1 MTEKQWE
8 VFCKFKEEFKRK
20 VEEWKQVAPE
30 LTDLQ
35 RKAALDAKTP
45 EYPFETSVVYNRDL
59 DKLTKD
65 DEIKLIV
72 IGDNPGKDEQLAKNN
87 RYLVGQAG
95 KIADGF
101 FKKNAEL
108 GVDFRKNVIILNK
121 TPVHSA
127 KTVQLKKIMQLGG
140 KKIERLILESQL
152 WMAEKTAEFYVD
164 FLKSAAPQT
173 KQCHSQNVSC
183 QSQLVS
189 CHSPARQENLL
200 SPESITSPELWLV
213 GYSELKD
220 KGFFSSYRDKLKSTI
235 LEKSGSCEAED
246 ETCVG
251 REDDTVS
258 KKPPFTAWD
267 GVYVFQ
273 HFSMNRFTIDL
284 REQTESLNSDLIGRA
299 TAGENIGVVQSSC
312 DDNSSLLQKIHFVG
326 KKHKEEIFG
335 L

>member
-1 MTEKQWE
+1 MTEEQWQI
-8 VFCKFKEEFKRK
+8 FCKFKEEFKSK
-20 VEEWKQVAPE
+20 VEEWKLAAPE

-35 RKAALDAKTP
+35 RQAALDAKTP

-59 DKLTKD
+59 DKFTKD
-65 DEIKLIV
+65 DEIRLIV

-127 KTVQLKKIMQLGG
+127 KTIQLKKMMQLGG
-140 KKIERLILESQL
+140 AKIERLILESQV

-164 FLKSAAPQT
+164 FFKAAD
-173 KQCHSQNVSC
+173 SQKTV
-183 QSQLVS
+183 
-189 CHSPARQENLL
+189 
-200 SPESITSPELWLV
+200 TYPELWLV

-220 KGFFSSYRDKLKSTI
+220 KGFFTSYRDKLKESI
-235 LEKSGSCEAED
+235 CKSGR
-246 ETCVG
+246 ETD
-251 REDDTVS
+251 REKNS
-258 KKPPFTAWD
+258 AWD
-267 GVYVFQ
+267 SVYVFQ

-284 REQTESLNSDLIGRA
+284 REQTEHFITENVNEGQSG
-299 TAGENIGVVQSSC
+299 AGQAAQIPVN
-312 DDNSSLLQKIHFVG
+312 SLLQKIHFTG